1 MKFILVSS
9 VLCFINDKVKITTN
23 LGTTAAR
30 QTIEIKAKATADE
43 QYHLQFK
50 TKPSAVL
57 VNNVPV
63 KTTYLILNNSKSKG
77 VYDYVLGEA
86 KKDKEVEYKVYVA
99 WDKVAKPFPKVVDQL
114 NTDQMY
120 YYSGDLSFYSPYTSA
135 SVEHFVKLPNSRQPK
150 AYTDNAV
157 KKGKDLLYKFD
168 NVNPATSKELFVHY
182 YNNHAALTAK
192 TFKKQVK
199 VAYWVPKLHFQ
210 EDYELHHE
218 GAKLKGQF
226 SRVDYKLH
234 QYAAH
239 QTNVLQTFQ
248 AILPPNANDVFMKDL
263 VGNVSTTHFRN
274 EKKQSV
280 LEIQPRY
287 PMYGGW
293 RYSWWHG
300 WTVDFYQFGSFDEFR
315 NVYTLK
321 IPATPSVRHLAVDHA
336 EFEVILPEGA
346 KDVKVQIPFEFD
358 SKTEYKTFTYF
369 DSVGRPTVKITRD
382 GLVDE
387 LNQPIIISY
396 EYTFADKMK
405 KPILVSAIV
414 IASFSLISFLFSL
427 DLSIAKSPEK
437 IAEEKL
443 KEFSAQAGKFYKK
456 ESKAIKDL
464 EQIFSDYK
472 SSKNLKEYES
482 KKSTL
487 YALIESSHNSLSEIA
502 EQSRVVSKEFAAHVE
517 KISNL
522 LKQRF
527 NSYKKHHETVVK
539 FIESKSENEQDRKKI
554 GETIKAFD
562 SEVDRV
568 GELIETQLSSLQ

>member
-9 VLCFINDKVKITTN
+9 VLCFVNDKVKITTN

-43 QYHLQFK
+43 PYHLQFK

-63 KTTYLILNNSKSKG
+63 NQSKE
-77 VYDYVLGEA
+77 VFDYVLGEA
-86 KKDKEVEYKVYVA
+86 KKDKEVEYKVQVA
-99 WDKVAKPFPKVVDQL
+99 WDHVAKPYPKEVDQL

-120 YYSGDLSFYSPYTSA
+120 YYSGDLSFYSPYTSS
-135 SVEHFVKLPNSRQPK
+135 SVEHLVRLPNTRQPK
-150 AYTDNAV
+150 SHTDNAV
-157 KKGKDLLYKFD
+157 KKGKDLLYKFE
-168 NVNPATSKELFVHY
+168 NVNRGTFKELNVHY
-182 YNNHAALTAK
+182 YNNHAALIAK

-199 VAYWVPKLHFQ
+199 VAYWSPILHFQ
-210 EDYELHHE
+210 EDYEMHHE

-239 QTNVLQTFQ
+239 QTNVLQSYN
-248 AILPPNANDVFMKDL
+248 AILPPNAYNVYMKDL

-287 PMYGGW
+287 PVYGGW

-300 WTVDFYQFGSFDEFR
+300 WTVDFSQFGSFDAFR

-321 IPATPSVRHLAVDHA
+321 IDLAPSVKHLAINHA

-346 KDVKVQIPFEFD
+346 KEVTVQVPFEIE
-358 SKTEYKTFTYF
+358 SQSEYKTFTYF
-369 DSVGRPTVKITRD
+369 DSVGRPTVKITKNN
-382 GLVDE
+382 LVDE
-387 LNQPIIISY
+387 LNQPVIISY

-405 KPILVSAIV
+405 KPILVGTIV
-414 IASFSLISFLFSL
+414 VATLSLISFLFSM
-427 DLSIAKSPEK
+427 DLSITKSPEK
-437 IAEEKL
+437 IIEEKL
-443 KEFSAQAGKFYKK
+443 KEFTAQAAKFYKK

-464 EQIFSDYK
+464 EDAFAEYK

-487 YALIESSHNSLSEIA
+487 YALAESSHNSLSEIA
-502 EQSRVVSKEFAAHVE
+502 EQSRSASKEFAGHVE
-517 KISNL
+517 RITTL

-527 NSYKKHHETVVK
+527 SSYKKHHESVVK

-554 GETIKAFD
+554 GENIKAFD

-568 GELIETQLSSLQ
+568 GELIETQLASLQ